1 MTRLDATVEQC
12 RFYGVQG
19 QAQKGI
25 DLYARRHDGAYMVV
39 QCKRSSDA
47 FTPGEVTEAVDA
59 FLAGD
64 WAVRARTFVLAV
76 TANLEGTQAADRI
89 EQERPKLAQRG
100 ITLVVWDETEISAIL
115 KDHPRLV
122 DDFFGREAV
131 RVFLGDDVAAALT
144 DRLDA
149 VEVIEYRKSLGR
161 LYREVFSRLERGV
174 HGDDRNVPLDDRFV
188 LPDVLVTDNG
198 NPAAPTP
205 QAEVPILN
213 PMDAAPSSPASSRYF
228 PDVTAGLRNP
238 ALVAA
243 EARSAPDPY
252 GNRVKA
258 TDWLGTGN
266 QHLVVGVPGSGK
278 SALLRTLVL
287 DVFADESRFIGHVD
301 RLHGLLPVWLPF
313 AFWTNAARRN
323 STSVSVLDAVRDWLH
338 AYDHG
343 DLWPL
348 IEKALRDERVLLVVD
363 GLDEWASPDLARLCL
378 DRLEVF
384 AGTKYASVFAS
395 SRPFSS
401 AELPVDGSR
410 WRQGT
415 LAPLDHN
422 QRLAFVTKWLT
433 PLVAEPALAKEAAAW
448 AAEIESSA
456 HLRELSDLPLFLLL
470 LLRSREQQAEF
481 PEDLYAVLNE
491 AIVRLIGEHRRRK
504 IDTSGTADLFPS
516 SGDIRKVSGAT
527 AEYMHAASMLSISD
541 DELREVFRRT
551 LADTI
556 GYPAADAH
564 SMAVALVNAL
574 SPGVGLM
581 VRPAPNETQFFH
593 RSVLE
598 FLAAE
603 RLLTRP
609 SDDQIVLFRDHLTD
623 RRWSQVLRFLMRG
636 LIRPPEI
643 TAIFDALTRPGRS
656 IHCGVRPPTSLPQ
669 M

>member
-1 MTRLDATVEQC
+1 MALPLPRQQDNSLHQPTGHNCQNRTVSTGTLDATNLGYLTSPPEGYGRGPTATRPQLLQLSSLGPKDFERLCFRMTRLDATVEQC

-47 FTPGEVTEAVDA
+47 FTPGEVTEAVDT

-131 RVFLGDDVAAALT
+131 RVFLGDDGAAALT

-149 VEVIEYRKSLGR
+149 AEVIEYRKSLGR

-188 LPDVLVTDNG
+188 VPDVLVTDNG
-198 NPAAPTP
+198 NPAVPTP
-205 QAEVPILN
+205 QAEVPILD
-213 PMDAAPSSPASSRYF
+213 PMDAAPSSAASSRYF

-238 ALVAA
+238 ALAAA
-243 EARSAPDPY
+243 ETRSSPDPY

-287 DVFADESRFIGHVD
+287 DVFADESRLIGHID

-313 AFWTNAARRN
+313 AFWTNAARKN
-323 STSVSVLDAVRDWLH
+323 PTSVSVLDAVRDWLH

-343 DLWPL
+343 HLWPL

-415 LAPLDHN
+415 LAPLDHD
-422 QRLAFVTKWLT
+422 QRLAFITKWLT
-433 PLVAEPALAKEAAAW
+433 PLVAEPTLW
-448 AAEIESSA
+448 
-456 HLRELSDLPLFLLL
+456 
-470 LLRSREQQAEF
+470 
-481 PEDLYAVLNE
+481 
-491 AIVRLIGEHRRRK
+491 RRRQPH
-504 IDTSGTADLFPS
+504 GPPRS
-516 SGDIRKVSGAT
+516 S
-527 AEYMHAASMLSISD
+527 
-541 DELREVFRRT
+541 
-551 LADTI
+551 
-556 GYPAADAH
+556 
-564 SMAVALVNAL
+564 
-574 SPGVGLM
+574 
-581 VRPAPNETQFFH
+581 
-593 RSVLE
+593 
-598 FLAAE
+598 
-603 RLLTRP
+603 RLLTYGNCRTSHCSCSCCCAAANSRP
-609 SDDQIVLFRDHLTD
+609 SSPKIC
-623 RRWSQVLRFLMRG
+623 M
-636 LIRPPEI
+636 P
-643 TAIFDALTRPGRS
+643 
-656 IHCGVRPPTSLPQ
+656 C
-669 M
+669 